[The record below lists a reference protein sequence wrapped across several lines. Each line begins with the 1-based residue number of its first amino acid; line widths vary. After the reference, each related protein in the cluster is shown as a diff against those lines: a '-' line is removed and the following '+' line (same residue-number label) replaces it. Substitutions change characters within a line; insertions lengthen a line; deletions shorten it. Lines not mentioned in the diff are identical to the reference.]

1 MEVCAPDL
9 TGKRL
14 GGGQGAK
21 EEAQGGGEHAV
32 DRGAAGGAAAP
43 LCRREGAAAGGER
56 RAAGGGGAKRGA
68 GRGAELRR
76 SPCVRETAWSRLL
89 SCVCLLSFFSH
100 RFFDFLLFH
109 FKEVKLRFKRSFLNS
124 SAVRELLLFKFFCSR
139 EVSVFI
145 YFSV

>member
-43 LCRREGAAAGGER
+43 LCRREGAAAGGGR

-76 SPCVRETAWSRLL
+76 SPGVRETAWSRLL
-89 SCVCLLSFFSH
+89 SCVCLLRVVSCGIVSLPYEVPTAIFF
-100 RFFDFLLFH
+100 FFY
-109 FKEVKLRFKRSFLNS
+109 KKVK
-124 SAVRELLLFKFFCSR
+124 
-139 EVSVFI
+139 I
-145 YFSV
+145 